1 MIVDGI
7 QLLALGV
14 IDEYIGEIFTEVK
27 GKTRCIIE
35 EILNDIKIK

>member
-14 IDEYIGEIFTEVK
+14 IDEYIGKIFTEVK

-35 EILNDIKIK
+35 EILNDIKTK